1 MQLAYNEGNDTRR
14 LASEILKAGIEA
26 VNPKFTLA
34 LVNMPWPVLLNS
46 RRQGVL
52 PIYVGGWLEDFHDPH
67 NWVHPFLHSEGGY
80 GRVINLPDD
89 MAAEFD
95 AMIEEAAAL
104 TTVEERR
111 PIYEEIQLKAQEEA
125 VVIWMYQPVGRYHLQ
140 ESIKGFYFNPAYSGK
155 TYSYVYA
162 LSKEAP

>member
-1 MQLAYNEGNDTRR
+1 
-14 LASEILKAGIEA
+14 
-26 VNPKFTLA
+26 
-34 LVNMPWPVLLNS
+34 
-46 RRQGVL
+46 
-52 PIYVGGWLEDFHDPH
+52 
-67 NWVHPFLHSEGGY
+67 
-80 GRVINLPDD
+80 VIKLPDD

-95 AMIEEAAAL
+95 SLIEEAAAL
-104 TTVEERR
+104 TEVEDRR

-140 ESIKGFYFNPAYSGK
+140 ESIEGFYFNPAYSAK